1 MTPQKNIEA
10 DEDYFAENEDYF
22 DEEYF
27 KDWLEALQVM
37 LETQIFM
44 DLPEKRRQELT
55 AYILLRRPAQTVA
68 QELVK
73 EMPDS
78 LIEELSDKPLESLL
92 DELAQRLS
100 NYLLSSMIRTMTDWL
115 KEGMWKAATKGSG
128 PSPKHSPNDMALHLV
143 RIMMDKSSD
152 GIFCPPEAATTIR
165 FGKAARS
172 PYSTRQ
178 YFQYHCAPC
187 GFSFDQ
193 PGFLALLTRANAV
206 RFGIAG
212 MAAIML
218 FARIHNGKTIDKH
231 SLFGQS

>member
-1 MTPQKNIEA
+1 MIPQKNIEA

-27 KDWLEALQVM
+27 KDWLGVLQVM

-73 EMPDS
+73 EIPDS
-78 LIEELSDKPLESLL
+78 LVEELSDKPLESLL

-115 KEGMWKAATKGSG
+115 EEWMWKTATKGSG
-128 PSPKHSPNDMALHLV
+128 PSPRHSPNDMALHLV
-143 RIMMDKSSD
+143 RIMMDKSSNS
-152 GIFCPPEAATTIR
+152 IFCPPEAATTIR
-165 FGKAARS
+165 SGKAARS
-172 PYSTRQ
+172 AHSARQ
-178 YFQYHCAPC
+178 DFQGSAVPLRLP
-187 GFSFDQ
+187 FDQ
-193 PGFLALLTRANAV
+193 PGYVALLMRAHAV
-206 RFGIAG
+206 RFRIAG

-218 FARIHNGKTIDKH
+218 FARIHNGKTIDEH